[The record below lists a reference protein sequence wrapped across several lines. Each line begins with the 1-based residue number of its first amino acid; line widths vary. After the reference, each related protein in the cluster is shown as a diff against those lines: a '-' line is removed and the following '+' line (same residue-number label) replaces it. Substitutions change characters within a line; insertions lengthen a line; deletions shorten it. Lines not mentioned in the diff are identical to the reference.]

1 MITLESITKKLGY
14 NPLTHTYCTNDYE
27 DDNWENPF
35 ADLSIEEIDFIY
47 RAAKDNPE
55 SWTNME

>member
-1 MITLESITKKLGY
+1 MITLESITEKLGY
-14 NPLTHTYCTNDYE
+14 NPLRHVYCMSDCE

-47 RAAKDNPE
+47 HAAKNDPE
-55 SWTNME
+55 CWTRIQ